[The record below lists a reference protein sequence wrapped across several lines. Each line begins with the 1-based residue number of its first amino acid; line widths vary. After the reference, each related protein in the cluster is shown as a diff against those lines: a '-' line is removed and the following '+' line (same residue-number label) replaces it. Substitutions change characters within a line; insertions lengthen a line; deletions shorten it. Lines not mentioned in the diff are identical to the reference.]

1 MTNENEEIEK
11 LRREIARNEDELANM
26 KQVTAGMDKERALRH
41 GAAVTDL
48 EFKLQDAKLHL
59 NTLMDASR
67 ESRQEELRGTRQMLS
82 DLTREVEQA
91 RIQMEAG

>member
-1 MTNENEEIEK
+1 MTNENKEIER
-11 LRREIARNEDELANM
+11 LRLEIARNENELASM
-26 KQVTAGMDKERALRH
+26 KQITSGMDKERALRH

-59 NTLMDASR
+59 NTLLDASR

-82 DLTREVEQA
+82 DLTREMEQA